1 MKRDKRIFLRN
12 DDVRE
17 SLDKELIDLTEICI
31 KHEMPI
37 SHAVEP
43 ANVTKEV
50 ADWLIAV
57 KRSHPELIEI
67 IQHGYDH
74 NRNNPHVKQEFG
86 GGRDFT
92 DQMMAIKKGKD
103 LMDKWFGSLWSP
115 VFTFPYGTYNQATL
129 DAVNTAGYK
138 AISGKI
144 TYSTKNRIKNA
155 AGRLLGKDFILNK
168 KISYHNGRR
177 KKYSFYEFSV
187 SANLISKYTGLN
199 TALHYSKAEVINQ
212 IADAARHTDAIGILF
227 HHRFHGNMMHEI
239 DELLAFTKERYKG
252 STIMSFIR

>member
-1 MKRDKRIFLRN
+1 
-12 DDVRE
+12 
-17 SLDKELIDLTEICI
+17 
-31 KHEMPI
+31 
-37 SHAVEP
+37 
-43 ANVTKEV
+43 
-50 ADWLIAV
+50 
-57 KRSHPELIEI
+57 
-67 IQHGYDH
+67 
-74 NRNNPHVKQEFG
+74 
-86 GGRDFT
+86 
-92 DQMMAIKKGKD
+92 
-103 LMDKWFGSLWSP
+103 
-115 VFTFPYGTYNQATL
+115 
-129 DAVNTAGYK
+129 
-138 AISGKI
+138 
-144 TYSTKNRIKNA
+144 
-155 AGRLLGKDFILNK
+155 LGKDFILNK